1 MISLILLIFLSY
13 LMGSLPTAILVGRTL
28 RGIDI
33 REHGSGN
40 AGGSNVFRV
49 LGWKA
54 GVFVMAVDVF
64 KGFAATYW
72 LPRLLSQ
79 DLVALPSAQLI
90 AGICAILGHIW
101 TVFAGFH
108 GGKGVGT
115 AAGMLLALFPQ
126 ALLVCF
132 AVFVILL
139 LATRIVAVAS
149 ISAAVTL
156 PVTLTLFRYQLHRPV
171 PLPLYLFSFFA
182 ALLIIYTHRSNIRRM
197 MDGTENRFG
206 NSQKNPS

>member
-1 MISLILLIFLSY
+1 MSSLFLLIVLSY
-13 LMGSLPTAILVGRTL
+13 LMGSFPTALLVGKAL

-33 REHGSGN
+33 RKHGSGN

-54 GVFVMAVDVF
+54 GVFVMAVDIF

-72 LPRLLSQ
+72 LPRLLPL
-79 DLVALPSAQLI
+79 DILALPSAQLM

-101 TVFAGFH
+101 TVFAGFR

-132 AVFVILL
+132 IVFAIML
-139 LATRIVAVAS
+139 LATRIVAAAS
-149 ISAAVTL
+149 IAAAIAL
-156 PVTLTLFRYQLHRPV
+156 PITLTLFRYQLNRVVPV
-171 PLPLYLFSFFA
+171 PLYVFSFFA
-182 ALLIIYTHRSNIRRM
+182 ALLIIYTHRSNIRRLI
-197 MDGTENRFG
+197 DGTENRF
-206 NSQKNPS
+206 SRPRKTS